1 MSILSDILER
11 TRALVF
17 RRREERELEEELR
30 THVEMEAEYRKRSG
44 QIDADAHRDSL
55 IALGG
60 VERVKDDVRDA
71 RGTRLLEDTSADVS
85 FTLRTLARSP
95 GFTVVA
101 ILTLAIGIGGTT
113 AVYSAVD
120 AVLLQPLPYQ
130 QPGQL
135 VRLFQ
140 NDVAHPDERGFVT
153 PVHYLAFRT
162 LSSFEAAAAIYTYS
176 ETGADIGSGDRARR
190 IRILPTSAE
199 YFDVV
204 RVHPRIG
211 RGFQTDE
218 ENGATVVVISHRLWQ
233 EELGGDPNAVG
244 RPFTM
249 SGRTYTIAG
258 VMPEGFSDPI
268 AGAVDAWT
276 PQDLR
281 EGKDASQVDNHYLT
295 IIARLRP
302 QTEIARA
309 QAELDALGL
318 ALAAQYPNAKDSRA
332 RLYPL
337 KEDIVGSSSRALE
350 IMLGAVGLV
359 LLLVCVNIANLLLV
373 RGSER
378 AHEFALRSA
387 LGADR
392 SRLVRQM
399 LIESITLAVA
409 GAVASLVVA
418 RLAMSAIVV
427 LGAGTIPRLDAL
439 SLDPRLLAF
448 SFIIA
453 TLSAM
458 VFGLAPALRVSR
470 TQPGD
475 VLRDQSRSATGGV
488 GQMRVREWL
497 VVSQVAMAFVLVVG
511 AGLLLASFDRIRRV
525 DLGVVPSGVLTFELN
540 LPGAR
545 YDSSA
550 RGRFYED
557 AAAEFATL
565 PGVRAAGG
573 VSRLPATGPYHMWG
587 VRALTGPLAGTPRGG
602 AGGAQQRVISGDY
615 LRVVGI
621 QVLSGRAFD
630 ATDDVGAPAH
640 VLVSKSLADRLYPGI
655 RAVGQRLRTG
665 GREAEIVGVVGEV
678 AVDNEGRSGPY
689 VYHPHRQFAGNRN
702 WALTQVVAL
711 NGARSLAQ
719 PAIRQVLAKRD
730 PLLVMHRPEMLDDVI
745 GTGAAQR
752 VFTLRILLTFAAV
765 AIALA
770 ALGLFGVLSYGVR
783 LRAREFSIRMALG
796 AERSAIRRMILRRG
810 MIVTA
815 VGLVIGLAAATSLSK
830 LMASVL
836 FKVSPF
842 DPGVFVGAVAFMTL
856 VGGLAAYLP
865 ARRATSADP
874 REALQ

>member
-359 LLLVCVNIANLLLV
+359 LLLVC
-373 RGSER
+373 
-378 AHEFALRSA
+378 
-387 LGADR
+387 
-392 SRLVRQM
+392 
-399 LIESITLAVA
+399 
-409 GAVASLVVA
+409 
-418 RLAMSAIVV
+418 
-427 LGAGTIPRLDAL
+427 
-439 SLDPRLLAF
+439 
-448 SFIIA
+448 
-453 TLSAM
+453 
-458 VFGLAPALRVSR
+458 
-470 TQPGD
+470 
-475 VLRDQSRSATGGV
+475 
-488 GQMRVREWL
+488 
-497 VVSQVAMAFVLVVG
+497 FVL
-511 AGLLLASFDRIRRV
+511 LRLF
-525 DLGVVPSGVLTFELN
+525 F
-540 LPGAR
+540 AR
-545 YDSSA
+545 
-550 RGRFYED
+550 
-557 AAAEFATL
+557 
-565 PGVRAAGG
+565 
-573 VSRLPATGPYHMWG
+573 
-587 VRALTGPLAGTPRGG
+587 
-602 AGGAQQRVISGDY
+602 
-615 LRVVGI
+615 
-621 QVLSGRAFD
+621 
-630 ATDDVGAPAH
+630 
-640 VLVSKSLADRLYPGI
+640 
-655 RAVGQRLRTG
+655 
-665 GREAEIVGVVGEV
+665 
-678 AVDNEGRSGPY
+678 
-689 VYHPHRQFAGNRN
+689 
-702 WALTQVVAL
+702 
-711 NGARSLAQ
+711 
-719 PAIRQVLAKRD
+719 
-730 PLLVMHRPEMLDDVI
+730 
-745 GTGAAQR
+745 
-752 VFTLRILLTFAAV
+752 
-765 AIALA
+765 
-770 ALGLFGVLSYGVR
+770 
-783 LRAREFSIRMALG
+783 
-796 AERSAIRRMILRRG
+796 
-810 MIVTA
+810 
-815 VGLVIGLAAATSLSK
+815 
-830 LMASVL
+830 
-836 FKVSPF
+836 
-842 DPGVFVGAVAFMTL
+842 
-856 VGGLAAYLP
+856 
-865 ARRATSADP
+865 
-874 REALQ
+874 

>member
-1 MSILSDILER
+1 
-11 TRALVF
+11 
-17 RRREERELEEELR
+17 
-30 THVEMEAEYRKRSG
+30 
-44 QIDADAHRDSL
+44 
-55 IALGG
+55 
-60 VERVKDDVRDA
+60 
-71 RGTRLLEDTSADVS
+71 LLEDTSSDIS
-85 FTLRTLARSP
+85 FTLRTLSHSP
-95 GFTVVA
+95 GFAIVA

-140 NDVAHPDERGFVT
+140 TEVAHPEARYFVT
-153 PVHYLAFRT
+153 PVHFLAFRK
-162 LSSFEAAAAIYTYS
+162 LSSFEATAGIHTYS

-190 IRILPTSAE
+190 IRVLPTSAE
-199 YFDVV
+199 YFDVL
-204 RVHPRIG
+204 RAQPRIG
-211 RGFQTDE
+211 RGFLPEE
-218 ENGATVVVISHRLWQ
+218 ENGAPVVVLSHRLWQ
-233 EELGGDPNAVG
+233 EEMAGDPNAI
-244 RPFTM
+244 
-249 SGRTYTIAG
+249 GRTLTLSGKSYTVTG
-258 VMPEGFSDPI
+258 VMPEGFADPL
-268 AGAVDAWT
+268 AGNVDAWT
-276 PQDLR
+276 PLDLTSGR
-281 EGKDASQVDNHYLT
+281 DASNADNHWLT
-295 IIARLRP
+295 IVARLRP
-302 QTEIARA
+302 GTEIGRA
-309 QAELDALGL
+309 QAELDALGVTL
-318 ALAAQYPNAKDSRA
+318 AVQHPSAKDSRA

-337 KEDIVGSSSRALE
+337 KEDIVGSSSRSLE

-399 LIESITLAVA
+399 LIESLLLAFA
-409 GAVASLVVA
+409 GAVASLIVA
-418 RLAMSAIVV
+418 RLAMSAIVI
-427 LGAGTIPRLDAL
+427 LGAGTIPRLASL

-448 SFIIA
+448 SFAIA
-453 TLSAM
+453 TVSAIT
-458 VFGLAPALRVSR
+458 FGLAPALRVAR

-475 VLRDQSRSATGGV
+475 VLRDQSRSSTGGV

-525 DLGVVPSGVLTFELN
+525 DLGVQTESVLTFELN
-540 LPGAR
+540 LPDAR
-545 YDSSA
+545 YDSIA

-557 AAAEFATL
+557 FAAEVSRL

-573 VSRLPATGPYHMWG
+573 VSKLPAAGQYHSWLA
-587 VRALTGPLAGTPRGG
+587 RATSGALAGTPRGAVG
-602 AGGAQQRVISGDY
+602 ADQRVVSGDY
-615 LRVVGI
+615 FRTVGI
-621 QVLSGRAFD
+621 PILAGRAFD
-630 ATDDVGAPAH
+630 ATDDVGTPAH
-640 VLVSKSLADRLYPGI
+640 VLVTKSLADQLYPGVNPI
-655 RAVGQRLRTG
+655 GQTLRTG
-665 GREAEIVGVVGEV
+665 GRSAAIIGIVGEV
-678 AVDNEGRSGPY
+678 ALDNEGRASPMI
-689 VYHPHRQFAGNRN
+689 YHPHKQFAGDRN
-702 WALTQVVAL
+702 WPLTQVVAL
-711 NGARSLAQ
+711 NESRAAVQ
-719 PAIRQVLAKRD
+719 PAIRRLLAARD
-730 PLLVMHRPEMLDDVI
+730 PRLVIYKPAMLNEVI
-745 GTGAAQR
+745 GSGAAQR
-752 VFTLRILLTFAAV
+752 VFTLRLLLTFASV

-796 AERSAIRRMILRRG
+796 AEGSAIRRMILRRG
-810 MIVTA
+810 MLVTGI
-815 VGLVIGLAAATSLSK
+815 GLVIGLVAATSLSK
-830 LMASVL
+830 LMTSVL